1 MKIFLALHFYTT
13 YLFAIHKIFYCK
25 NAQSHK
31 FTKILT
37 LKIFRL
43 FRGIIFSRNGIW
55 VITDYSTSFVCI
67 YDSKDELVKM
77 IGSPGMKN
85 DQLCLFGI
93 TFDDN
98 NDLYVVDGHNS
109 RIQKFDLQGNYVFQ
123 LAEKLRN
130 ALDII
135 IQSISH

>member
-1 MKIFLALHFYTT
+1 MWA
-13 YLFAIHKIFYCK
+13 
-25 NAQSHK
+25 
-31 FTKILT
+31 
-37 LKIFRL
+37 
-43 FRGIIFSRNGIW
+43 
-55 VITDYSTSFVCI
+55 ITDHSTNFVYI

-98 NDLYVVDGHNS
+98 DLYVVDGRNS

-123 LAEKLRN
+123 LAERNSEN

-135 IQSISH
+135 IQSICH